1 MMEGFWGGLGLGLA
15 IFFCC
20 FFLSEKFLRPNTF
33 IIYYSQMYSFSFCFL
48 SLWLSTSLILSNLLH
63 LQEKRAD
70 ADVIPDE
77 IPSACEIIKF
87 VTLLS

>member
-20 FFLSEKFLRPNTF
+20 FFLSKKFLRPITF

-48 SLWLSTSLILSNLLH
+48 ALWL
-63 LQEKRAD
+63 
-70 ADVIPDE
+70 
-77 IPSACEIIKF
+77 
-87 VTLLS
+87 